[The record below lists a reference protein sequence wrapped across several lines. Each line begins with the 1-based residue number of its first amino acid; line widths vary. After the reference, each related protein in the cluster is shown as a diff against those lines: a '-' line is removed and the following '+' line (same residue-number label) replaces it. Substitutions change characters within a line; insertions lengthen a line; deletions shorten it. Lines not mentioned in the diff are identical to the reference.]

1 MITQTRARKK
11 LDSTTV
17 GNTEVPSRVAAPA
30 TPYQA
35 LVQRL
40 RAQGFGMP
48 GGFQVVGFTSS
59 SAGEGVTTVSVNVA
73 VSAARSLG
81 RPVLL
86 IDAND
91 SRPALAS
98 LFDINER
105 GGFYDAL
112 AGREGP
118 SSGLVKLPIEN
129 LTLLTAGSAENRQMI
144 SYDPAVLRELLDAWR
159 HEFDLILIDLPPAYE
174 ESPCFALAGQLDGI
188 VLVVAAGRARRAAVR
203 RVKER
208 LAATRASVLGAVLN
222 MRRWHLPEWLRRRT

>member
-1 MITQTRARKK
+1 MITQTPRAKK
-11 LDSTTV
+11 KREKAASSASTLRRL
-17 GNTEVPSRVAAPA
+17 PAPA

-59 SAGEGVTTVSVNVA
+59 SVGEGVSTVAINVA

-91 SRPALAS
+91 TRPALARM
-98 LFDINER
+98 FDIKEP

-112 AGREGP
+112 AGCDGA
-118 SSGLVKLPIEN
+118 STSLVKTPIEN
-129 LTLLTAGSAENRQMI
+129 LTLLTAGSPDKRQMI
-144 SYDPAVLRELLDAWR
+144 SYDPAVLRELLDTWR
-159 HEFDLILIDLPPAYE
+159 QEFDLILIDLPPAYE
-174 ESPCFALAGQLDGI
+174 DSPCFALAGQLDGI

-203 RVKER
+203 RAKER
-208 LAATRASVLGAVLN
+208 LAATHASILGAVLN
-222 MRRWHLPEWLRRRT
+222 MRRWHLPAWLRRRT